1 MLLPTKRTGPGG
13 WKALGCSLLVV
24 CFVVGGLGLYIAHRG
39 AVAGRDAD
47 LVAEVRTASV
57 AALVVGMLGTAAWIA
72 LRKLL

>member
-1 MLLPTKRTGPGG
+1 
-13 WKALGCSLLVV
+13 
-24 CFVVGGLGLYIAHRG
+24 
-39 AVAGRDAD
+39 VAGKDAD